1 MYVELNFELIVYG
14 ITSITFFLS
23 MIVAATL
30 RGTKQELGNYIRG
43 VLAIW
48 ILGSVVAYFISRL
61 VFEAIKT
68 NLS

>member
-1 MYVELNFELIVYG
+1 MGEIASFLYIYAIV
-14 ITSITFFLS
+14 SITFFLS